1 MPSPVT
7 FMSKLLSFRMTRS
20 ASVNTVRPRRKMS
33 RVTAAAAFVVAF
45 WVLMTLIGPWIVPHD
60 PAAVLDGAPYGEMT
74 AATPFGTDVLGR
86 DVFSRV
92 LAGTR
97 VTVGVAFAATC
108 VAVFFGGVL
117 GMFAAV
123 AGGVCDIVLSRLF
136 DAVVSLPV
144 LLIGLI
150 SVAAL
155 GSSVP
160 VLIGTAGFIYMPGSY
175 RIWRA
180 SAVDVH
186 STDFIRAARGRGEGT
201 AYLVF
206 REILPNI
213 ARPAAADFGLR
224 FVFVV
229 LLISSLGFLGL
240 GIQPP
245 QADWGSMVKENMS
258 GLMFGA
264 PAVIWPAMALATL
277 TIGVNMLVDG
287 WKHKGVDHHE

>member
-1 MPSPVT
+1 
-7 FMSKLLSFRMTRS
+7 MSKILSFRTAKSLSPGAPKPRGARS
-20 ASVNTVRPRRKMS
+20 AVTV
-33 RVTAAAAFVVAF
+33 AAGIVLLF
-45 WVLMTLIGPWIVPHD
+45 WLVMALIGPWVVPHD
-60 PAAVLDGAPYGEMT
+60 PAAVLDGAPYGGMS
-74 AATPFGTDVLGR
+74 AATLFGTDVLGR

-92 LAGTR
+92 MAGTQ
-97 VTVGVAFAATC
+97 VTVGVALAATC
-108 VAVFFGGVL
+108 VAVLLGGAL

-123 AGGVCDIVLSRLF
+123 LGGAVDIVLSRFF

-175 RIWRA
+175 RIWRSLA
-180 SAVDVH
+180 ADVH
-186 STDFIRAARGRGEGT
+186 ATDFIRAARGRGEGLL
-201 AYLVF
+201 YLVF

-245 QADWGSMVKENMS
+245 QADWGSLVKENMS

-264 PAVIWPAMALATL
+264 PAVIWPALALATL
-277 TIGVNMLVDG
+277 TIAVNMLVDG
-287 WKHKGVDHHE
+287 WKRKGAEHHE